1 MHQAG
6 GPVKFGRL
14 PIRFD
19 DQRAGGNATGA
30 DAGAGICLQ
39 GVACVADEVL
49 VVLEVGRVI

>member
-6 GPVKFGRL
+6 SPVESGRL
-14 PIRFD
+14 PIRRG

-30 DAGAGICLQ
+30 DAGASLSLQ